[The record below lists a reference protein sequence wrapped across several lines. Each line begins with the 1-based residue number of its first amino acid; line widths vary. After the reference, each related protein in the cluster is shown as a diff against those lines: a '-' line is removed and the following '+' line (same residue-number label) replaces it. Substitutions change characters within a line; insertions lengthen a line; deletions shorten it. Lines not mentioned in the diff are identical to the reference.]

1 MTNEF
6 STLITDNCAYLKACV
21 LYLLYFTK
29 RKHFKNCKKTLCILS
44 KKVFTFSIYSIF
56 CNFFSFLS
64 TVSRFKESDETRRIM
79 TS

>member
-6 STLITDNCAYLKACV
+6 SALITDNCAYLKACV
-21 LYLLYFTK
+21 LYFLYFTK

-56 CNFFSFLS
+56 CNFFPSFPQFPDSKSQMKL
-64 TVSRFKESDETRRIM
+64 EEL
-79 TS
+79 